1 MNVCVTVTKFALFH
15 IPSTV
20 PYDLG
25 RRASNLGEDTV
36 WSQSSSSRS
45 PSFFL
50 LPLGPL
56 GAGRGLYSFT
66 AVIINIQLIQEVGRT
81 RLDAVKSSA
90 YSKQQP

>member
-1 MNVCVTVTKFALFH
+1 MCALRDRICAFH
-15 IPSTV
+15 IPSTA

-36 WSQSSSSRS
+36 WSQSSSPLS

-50 LPLGPL
+50 LTLGPL
-56 GAGRGLYSFT
+56 GAGRGVYSFIAIT
-66 AVIINIQLIQEVGRT
+66 INIQLIQEVGRT

-90 YSKQQP
+90 YSKQQS